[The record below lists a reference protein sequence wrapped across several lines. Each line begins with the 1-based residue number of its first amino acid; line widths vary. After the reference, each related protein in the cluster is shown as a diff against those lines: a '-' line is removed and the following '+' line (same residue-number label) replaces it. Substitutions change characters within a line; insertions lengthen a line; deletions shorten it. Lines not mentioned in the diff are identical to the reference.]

1 MVELV
6 DTLVLGTSALRRGG
20 STPSCGT
27 KGYFSSRNDPFLV
40 WYYRVVK
47 YFSFTSHGTNYVPM
61 ASQETSSSESYQAT
75 QTLIN

>member
-27 KGYFSSRNDPFLV
+27 KGYSLQGMTLYFVKMVAGSYVNTQKLMLV
-40 WYYRVVK
+40 K
-47 YFSFTSHGTNYVPM
+47 
-61 ASQETSSSESYQAT
+61 
-75 QTLIN
+75 

>member
-27 KGYFSSRNDPFLV
+27 KGCFLNRNDPFLLV
-40 WYYRVVK
+40 QSECSELLK
-47 YFSFTSHGTNYVPM
+47 KALSDEKTSPLRHPKLAHLN
-61 ASQETSSSESYQAT
+61 
-75 QTLIN
+75 LIKQPKP

>member
-27 KGYFSSRNDPFLV
+27 KGCFLNRNDPFLLAQSECSELL
-40 WYYRVVK
+40 K
-47 YFSFTSHGTNYVPM
+47 KALSDEKTSPLRHPKLAHLN
-61 ASQETSSSESYQAT
+61 
-75 QTLIN
+75 LIKQPKP